1 MSNVLPA
8 EKQSIWPDA
17 TLTKF
22 DLRVGLPPADLVHW
36 IDLVFISK
44 RTKTITTLIYLPFI
58 VVALV
63 IVSRS
68 RLFAN
73 YAPSV
78 PEMLVMALALLIVI
92 ASAIALRQAAE
103 ALRARA
109 HRRLNDQIMLA
120 KKSEDGER
128 RAAQLELLSRR
139 VEELHEGALT
149 PFSQQPLLRAML
161 LPLGSFGGTALLEYL
176 LVPGLS

>member
-1 MSNVLPA
+1 
-8 EKQSIWPDA
+8 
-17 TLTKF
+17 
-22 DLRVGLPPADLVHW
+22 LRVGLPPADLVHW